1 LPTVI
6 PASTLAREGG
16 RGLAGS
22 TIDVAPPQRARRQWG
37 QIAQFVLLVLLLV
50 WLVVRGG
57 QSMGYNWQ
65 WYRVPPFFY
74 RVIDGEFVFGP
85 LIRGLVVTLEISALG
100 LVLTAVIGLT
110 AALLRLSHSIVGRAL
125 ARGYLEAV
133 RNTPLLV
140 QLYLFYFV
148 LAPILGIERF
158 WTGVLCLSVFEGSFA
173 TEIIRAGIQAVPKGQ
188 WEAAASLGLG
198 RIVTLRRVILPQA
211 LRLIL
216 PPMTGL
222 AVSLIKHSAIVSVI
236 AIFDLTNE
244 ARNLIAD
251 TFMTFEIWLTTAAIY
266 LVITISLSLLVGLFE
281 RRLNRGNARIS
292 TALQ

>member
-1 LPTVI
+1 MISAGRL
-6 PASTLAREGG
+6 LAWCRAQGG
-16 RGLAGS
+16 KVL
-22 TIDVAPPQRARRQWG
+22 
-37 QIAQFVLLVLLLV
+37 QFALLVLLAVALV
-50 WLVVRGG
+50 IHGG

-65 WYRVPPFFY
+65 WYRVPQFLY
-74 RVIDGEFVFGP
+74 RVVDGEIIWGP
-85 LIRGLVVTLEISALG
+85 LVRGLMVTLEISALG
-100 LVLTAVIGLT
+100 LILTAAIGLT

-125 ARGYLEAV
+125 ARCYLEII

-148 LAPILGIERF
+148 IAPILGVERF

-173 TEIIRAGIQAVPKGQ
+173 TEIIRAGIQAVPAGQ
-188 WEAAASLGLG
+188 WEAAASLGLS
-198 RIVTLRRVILPQA
+198 RYVTMRRVILPQA
-211 LRLIL
+211 LRLIF

-244 ARNLIAD
+244 ARNVIAD

-266 LVITISLSLLVGLFE
+266 LVITISLSIFVGYLEKSFNQGGT
-281 RRLNRGNARIS
+281 RLAEN
-292 TALQ
+292 LQ

>member
-1 LPTVI
+1 MMSAGRLV
-6 PASTLAREGG
+6 AWCRAQGG
-16 RGLAGS
+16 KVL
-22 TIDVAPPQRARRQWG
+22 
-37 QIAQFVLLVLLLV
+37 QFALLVLLVVALV
-50 WLVVRGG
+50 IHGG

-65 WYRVPPFFY
+65 WYRVPQFLY
-74 RVIDGEFVFGP
+74 RVVDGEIIFGP
-85 LIRGLVVTLEISALG
+85 LLRGLMVTLEISALG
-100 LVLTAVIGLT
+100 LILTAAIGLT

-125 ARGYLEAV
+125 ARCYLEII

-148 LAPILGIERF
+148 IAPILGVERF

-173 TEIIRAGIQAVPKGQ
+173 TEIIRAGIQAVPAGQ
-188 WEAAASLGLG
+188 WEAAASLGLS
-198 RIVTLRRVILPQA
+198 RYVTMRRVILPQA
-211 LRLIL
+211 LRLIF

-244 ARNLIAD
+244 ARNVIAD

-266 LVITISLSLLVGLFE
+266 LVITISLSIFVGYLE
-281 RRLNRGNARIS
+281 KSSNQGGTRLAEN
-292 TALQ
+292 LQ

>member
-1 LPTVI
+1 MMPVVRLPTWSR
-6 PASTLAREGG
+6 AQGG
-16 RGLAGS
+16 K
-22 TIDVAPPQRARRQWG
+22 VV
-37 QIAQFVLLVLLLV
+37 QFALLVLLAAVLV
-50 WLVVRGG
+50 INGG

-65 WYRVPPFFY
+65 WYRVPQFLY
-74 RVIDGEFVFGP
+74 RVVDGEIIWGP
-85 LIRGLVVTLEISALG
+85 LLRGLMVTLEISALA

-110 AALLRLSHSIVGRAL
+110 AALLRLSHSIVGRCL
-125 ARGYLEAV
+125 ARGYLEII

-148 LAPILGIERF
+148 IAPILGIERF

-173 TEIIRAGIQAVPKGQ
+173 TEIIRAGIQAVPAGQ
-188 WEAAASLGLG
+188 WEAAASLGLS
-198 RIVTLRRVILPQA
+198 RYVTMRRVILPQA
-211 LRLIL
+211 LRLIF

-244 ARNLIAD
+244 ARNVIAD

-266 LVITISLSLLVGLFE
+266 LVITISLSIFVGYLEKSTNREGSRLVE
-281 RRLNRGNARIS
+281 N
-292 TALQ
+292 LQ

>member
-1 LPTVI
+1 MDR
-6 PASTLAREGG
+6 A
-16 RGLAGS
+16 
-22 TIDVAPPQRARRQWG
+22 APLLRRYRTQLSKIG
-37 QIAQFVLLVLLLV
+37 QFSLLVVLVV
-50 WLVVRGG
+50 WLVVHGG
-57 QSMGYNWQ
+57 ATMGYNWQ

-74 RVIDGEFVFGP
+74 RVIDGEIILGP

-125 ARGYLEAV
+125 ARIYLEAV

-173 TEIIRAGIQAVPKGQ
+173 TEIIRAGIQAVPTGQ
-188 WEAAASLGLG
+188 WEAAASLGLS
-198 RIVTLRRVILPQA
+198 RFVTLRHVVLPQA

-251 TFMTFEIWLTTAAIY
+251 TFMTFEIWLTTAAMY
-266 LVITISLSLLVGLFE
+266 LAITITLSLLVGQLE
-281 RRLNRGNARIS
+281 RRFNRGNARVGA
-292 TALQ
+292 ALQ

>member
-1 LPTVI
+1 MRAARL
-6 PASTLAREGG
+6 LARCRTQGG
-16 RGLAGS
+16 NVL
-22 TIDVAPPQRARRQWG
+22 
-37 QIAQFVLLVLLLV
+37 QFALLVGLIA

-65 WYRVPPFFY
+65 WYRVPPFLF
-74 RVIDGEFVFGP
+74 RVIDGEVIWGP
-85 LIRGLVVTLEISALG
+85 LARGLVVTLEISALG
-100 LVLTAVIGLT
+100 LILTAIIGLT
-110 AALLRLSHSIVGRAL
+110 VALLRLSHSIVGRGL
-125 ARGYLEAV
+125 ARCYLETV

-173 TEIIRAGIQAVPKGQ
+173 SEIIRAGIMGVPAGQ
-188 WEAAASLGLG
+188 WEAAASIGLS
-198 RIVTLRRVILPQA
+198 RTVTLRKVILPQA

-244 ARNLIAD
+244 ARNVIAD
-251 TFMTFEIWLTTAAIY
+251 TFMTFEIWLTAAAIY
-266 LVITISLSLLVGLFE
+266 LAVTVSLSLLIGRFE
-281 RRLNRGNARIS
+281 KPLGGQGGAWADNPR
-292 TALQ
+292 

>member
-1 LPTVI
+1 VGGSMS
-6 PASTLAREGG
+6 PALLQCMRTQ
-16 RGLAGS
+16 AGK
-22 TIDVAPPQRARRQWG
+22 
-37 QIAQFVLLVLLLV
+37 IAQFALLVILVV

-65 WYRVPPFFY
+65 WYRLPPFFY
-74 RVIDGEFVFGP
+74 RVIDDEIILGP
-85 LIRGLVVTLEISALG
+85 LIRGLFVTLEISVLG
-100 LVLTAVIGLT
+100 LLLTAAIGLT
-110 AALLRLSHSIVGRAL
+110 AALLRLSHSIVGRCL
-125 ARGYLEAV
+125 ARCYLEAV

-173 TEIIRAGIQAVPKGQ
+173 TEIIRAGIQAVSAGQ
-188 WEAAASLGLG
+188 WEAAASLGLS
-198 RIVTLRRVILPQA
+198 RFVTMRHVILPQA

-251 TFMTFEIWLTTAAIY
+251 TFMTFEIWLTTAAMY
-266 LVITISLSLLVGLFE
+266 LVITISLSLLVGRLE
-281 RRLNRGNARIS
+281 RRLNRGSAHLS
-292 TALQ
+292 AALQ

>member
-1 LPTVI
+1 MMPVVRLPTWSR
-6 PASTLAREGG
+6 AQGG
-16 RGLAGS
+16 K
-22 TIDVAPPQRARRQWG
+22 VV
-37 QIAQFVLLVLLLV
+37 QFALLVLLTAVLV
-50 WLVVRGG
+50 IHGG

-65 WYRVPPFFY
+65 WYRVPQFLY
-74 RVIDGEFVFGP
+74 RVVDGEIIWGP
-85 LIRGLVVTLEISALG
+85 LLRGLMVTLEISALA

-110 AALLRLSHSIVGRAL
+110 AALLRLSHSIVGRCL
-125 ARGYLEAV
+125 ARGYLEII

-148 LAPILGIERF
+148 IAPILGIERF

-173 TEIIRAGIQAVPKGQ
+173 TEIIRAGIQAVPAGQ
-188 WEAAASLGLG
+188 WEAAASLGLS
-198 RIVTLRRVILPQA
+198 RYVTMRRVILPQA
-211 LRLIL
+211 LRLIF

-244 ARNLIAD
+244 ARNVIAD

-266 LVITISLSLLVGLFE
+266 LVITISLSIFVGYLEKSTNREGSRLVE
-281 RRLNRGNARIS
+281 N
-292 TALQ
+292 LQ